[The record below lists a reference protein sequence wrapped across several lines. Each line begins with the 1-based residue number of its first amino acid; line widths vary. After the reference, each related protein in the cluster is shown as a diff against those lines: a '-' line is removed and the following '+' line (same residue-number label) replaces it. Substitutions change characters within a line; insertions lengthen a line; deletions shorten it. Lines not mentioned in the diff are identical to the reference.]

1 MKNKRNRQPAATP
14 IPPKPTT
21 TMPHLVEIQ
30 TLLDSL
36 TAKLESLP
44 GGQGRSIWINV
55 IHTVRDDV
63 KKFEQKLLSDLPPMS
78 TVERV

>member
-1 MKNKRNRQPAATP
+1 MKNKRNRQPAATA
-14 IPPKPTT
+14 IPPKPTA

-30 TLLDSL
+30 GLLDSL

-44 GGQGRSIWINV
+44 GGQGRAIWKNV

-63 KKFEQKLLSDLPPMS
+63 KKFEQKLLEDLPPMS